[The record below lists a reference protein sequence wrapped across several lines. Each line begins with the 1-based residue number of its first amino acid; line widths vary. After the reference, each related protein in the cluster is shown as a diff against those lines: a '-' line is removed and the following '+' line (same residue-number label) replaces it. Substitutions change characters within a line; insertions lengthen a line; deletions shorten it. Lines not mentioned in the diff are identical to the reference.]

1 MLHDQTTRLYQQR
14 GWGSHLQVLQSKQVL
29 QLLHEVHVLPH
40 APRSSVY
47 CSSFNGRRRRS
58 EQPNIAYAAS
68 ENRLQIKGASGKARQ
83 RKGNSLLLE
92 NKLQQGPGHRRY
104 EKFVLHEK
112 RNDLV
117 LSGEPNKYKTNNETM
132 SSAHITPRFGI
143 TRGPSCK
150 LQEHQQ
156 RRQQHIFSILS

>member
-1 MLHDQTTRLYQQR
+1 
-14 GWGSHLQVLQSKQVL
+14 
-29 QLLHEVHVLPH
+29 VLPH
-40 APRSSVY
+40 ARTVVCTPAHRSTEDDVVA
-47 CSSFNGRRRRS
+47 
-58 EQPNIAYAAS
+58 NIAYAAS

-132 SSAHITPRFGI
+132 SSAHITPRFGTTSYQKKKGLVLHAAHLASYKNI
-143 TRGPSCK
+143 NSDDSSTSSPSYHSSTLLLLRSLGFCNGT
-150 LQEHQQ
+150 LTAIMQ
-156 RRQQHIFSILS
+156 